1 MAKNL
6 EALAEK
12 YRRYLTVLGYAA
24 GTVKG
29 DLFYLRRFFT
39 FLEALGIGD
48 AADVARETVRDYQKH
63 LYEEI
68 NSRGEPNSVS
78 SQNSALKAVKGFIR
92 FLRREDYLVSDP
104 ACEITYAR
112 APKRLPRSVLTRAE
126 IRKIINAPDT
136 RTVLGYRDRV
146 ILEVLYSTGIRKAE
160 INGLLLQDVDCQE
173 GFLRV
178 NDGKGKKDRVVPLGK
193 IACRYIE
200 NYVKAVRPSLIRDPH
215 EQHLFLSQRGR
226 RLSKNIVW
234 EVVKRYK
241 KKARIQKKVS
251 PHTFRH
257 TCATLMLR
265 NKANIRHIQE
275 MLGHASL
282 NSTQVYAAVS
292 IADLKEVHR
301 KCHPR
306 EKDRE

>member
-1 MAKNL
+1 MTKNL

-12 YRRYLTVLGYAA
+12 YRRYLTVSGYAS
-24 GTVKG
+24 GTVKN

-39 FLEALGIGD
+39 FLESLGVND
-48 AADVARETVRDYQKH
+48 VADVARETVRDYQRH

-68 NSRGEPNSVS
+68 NARGEPNSVS
-78 SQNSALKAVKGFIR
+78 SQNNALKAVKGFFR

-126 IRKIINAPDT
+126 IRKIISAPDT

-160 INGLLLQDVDCQE
+160 VNGLLLQDVDCQE

-200 NYVKAVRPSLIRDPH
+200 NYVKAVRPSLIRDPY
-215 EQHLFLSQRGR
+215 EQHLFLSMKGK
-226 RLSKNIVW
+226 RLSKNMVW
-234 EVVKRYK
+234 EIVKRYR

-292 IADLKEVHR
+292 ITDLKEVHKR
-301 KCHPR
+301 CHPR